1 MKIFV
6 AQNPT
11 LLRELME
18 GLTQAIGG
26 CSQLVHQMGGDAR
39 WLMIRDALELTKEGL
54 MSMTSFEGINM
65 GAKN

>member
-1 MKIFV
+1 MKIIV

-39 WLMIRDALELTKEGL
+39 FMVIREALELTKEGL
-54 MSMTSFEGINM
+54 MSMTSFDGLNT
-65 GAKN
+65 GVRH